1 MMNLGLLHAFHFKKP
16 CAVDVQTLHINC
28 TELYCVA
35 IFLLQARRR
44 RLGDDRLFGC
54 FRSFS
59 SFLQGGSQSFKLY
72 ILLGMSDLT
81 VYAEALIATVA
92 RAFYDDEAVCI
103 IDVLIRDKFLRDDDM
118 APRLRLPAKK
128 LRATLQFLQDEHLVK
143 FETVDDLTQGGS
155 QATKFWYIDYNHA
168 VHTIRLR
175 LHLLRRQLEQAEM
188 RARSS
193 SFYLCPGYKEK
204 RCNGR
209 YTEEEAQQL
218 VDYKSGMFLCQECF
232 KRYEADPGAPSKDTY
247 TLQLVD
253 NTKDLRLAMDN
264 MRRVTV
270 QLSGK
275 MIGNTVL
282 RASIYDLLQKV
293 RGKGKSPI
301 TSNLPSENYAL
312 GIGSK
317 RLAGTGRTAGIKA
330 KKLEQQG
337 VASSSSA
344 AKDLLVSGGKRSM
357 EGSDLTF
364 LKNAMGN
371 EIAFSVEKGSAN
383 RAIKLATN
391 TLLRRKLISAAAT
404 RVGTSVPLDMRIKE
418 KEKRKLEED
427 QKRNAEQEGG
437 NKRQKT
443 GPSNTPLTFLNN
455 NIGRQDLD
463 IEMERLRQIDMEEA
477 DGMDDSGNDN
487 HESGAVVLEDIED
500 APILFEEQTRKA
512 KFNALFQKEAQ
523 RQTELL
529 VDSIPGSPHK
539 GMSDVD
545 DPSITWIDA

>member
-1 MMNLGLLHAFHFKKP
+1 MNLGLLHAFHFKKP
-16 CAVDVQTLHINC
+16 CAVDVRTLRINC
-28 TELYCVA
+28 TELYYVA

-44 RLGDDRLFGC
+44 RLGVDRLFGC

-59 SFLQGGSQSFKLY
+59 SFLQGGSQSFQLY

-404 RVGTSVPLDMRIKE
+404 RVGTSIPLDMRIKE

-443 GPSNTPLTFLNN
+443 GPSNT
-455 NIGRQDLD
+455 
-463 IEMERLRQIDMEEA
+463 
-477 DGMDDSGNDN
+477 
-487 HESGAVVLEDIED
+487 H
-500 APILFEEQTRKA
+500 
-512 KFNALFQKEAQ
+512 
-523 RQTELL
+523 
-529 VDSIPGSPHK
+529 
-539 GMSDVD
+539 
-545 DPSITWIDA
+545 